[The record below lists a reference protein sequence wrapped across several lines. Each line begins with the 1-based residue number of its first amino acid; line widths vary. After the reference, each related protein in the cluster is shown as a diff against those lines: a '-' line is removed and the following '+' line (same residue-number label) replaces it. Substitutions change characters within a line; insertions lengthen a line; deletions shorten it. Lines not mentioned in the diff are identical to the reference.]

1 MILRKLVFL
10 TTRCIYTCT
19 DTANH
24 KPSFSAVLLKGER
37 RMRLGLVKFRK
48 ERVLQK
54 TRNLYFEPLRMRKR
68 LCVIEVVALQNI
80 LIPINNKFC
89 YKVIFH
95 YLGAKSYS
103 FSLAQIYFYM
113 TLSEPINDMRSFLT
127 QVRNVNEFELTSL
140 NSE

>member
-10 TTRCIYTCT
+10 TTRCIYNCT

-80 LIPINNKFC
+80 LIPINNKF
-89 YKVIFH
+89 F
-95 YLGAKSYS
+95 
-103 FSLAQIYFYM
+103 
-113 TLSEPINDMRSFLT
+113 
-127 QVRNVNEFELTSL
+127 
-140 NSE
+140 